1 VASGRQRFPIISD
14 GLPTQLPDID
24 PDETREWVESF
35 DNVVKTRGRGRAR
48 YVMLRLLERARAQQ
62 VGVPGLRSTDFINTI
77 PPEREPWFPGDEYV
91 ERRIRAYIRW
101 NAAVMVSRANRPGL
115 GVGGHIAT
123 YASAASLYE
132 VGFNHFFRGKDHGES
147 GDQVFI
153 QGHAAPGIYAR
164 AFLEGRLTEHQLN
177 GFRQE
182 LSHPGGGLPS
192 YPHPRLMSDFWE
204 FPTVSMGLGA
214 IDAVY
219 QARFNRYLL
228 ARELKDTSRSHV
240 WAFLGDG
247 EMDEPE
253 ARGAISLAAREELDN
268 LTFVINCNLQRLDG
282 PVRGNGKIIQELE
295 ATFRGAGWNVI
306 KVIWGRD
313 WDPLLAKDTDGVLVN
328 KMNSTPDGQFQ
339 TYSVESGAYTR
350 ENFFGGDPRLRA
362 MVGHLSD
369 GEIRNL
375 SRGGHDYRKVY
386 AAFKA
391 ATEHVGQPT
400 VILAH
405 TIKGWTL
412 GPDFEARNATH
423 QMKKLTVAELKDFR
437 DRLYL
442 EIPDSALEAELPP
455 YYHPGGQ
462 SDEIRYMQERRA
474 ALGGYLPRRVVRAK
488 PVALPA
494 DKVYAEL
501 RKGSGKQAVATT
513 MAFVRL
519 LKDLMR
525 VPGIGERFAPI
536 IPDEART
543 FGMDSL
549 FPTAKIYD
557 PAGQTYEAVDRTL
570 LLSYKEAVKGQILHE
585 GISEAGAM
593 GSMIAAGTSYATHAT
608 QMIPVYIFY
617 SMFGFQRTGDQMWAL
632 GDQLGRGF
640 LLGATAGRTTL
651 TGEGLQHNDGHSVL
665 LASVSPACVS
675 YDAAWA
681 YELSYIVKDA
691 LRRMYGSTPEHPDGE
706 DIFYYLT
713 IYNEPYV
720 QPAIP
725 TDFPGGEQA
734 LEQGILRGLYRYA
747 DAPPVVTEPVLTGT
761 VAAEAADTG
770 AHKSNGERARA
781 QILASGVAMRW
792 ALEAQRLLAEDWGVS
807 AEAWSATSWTELRRE
822 ALACEEH
829 NMLQPD
835 AEPAVP
841 YVTRALEGHPGPVVA
856 VSDWI
861 RAVPDQIARWV
872 PAPFAS
878 LGTDG
883 WGFSDTRAAARRF
896 FHVDAESVTVAVLG
910 QLVRMGEVKPE
921 VVGQAIAKYRLDLP
935 VSDAL

>member
-1 VASGRQRFPIISD
+1 VASGRQQYPIITD
-14 GLPTQLPDID
+14 GLPNQLPDID
-24 PDETREWVESF
+24 PDETREWLESF
-35 DNVVKTRGRGRAR
+35 DTVVRTRGRSRAR
-48 YVMLRLLERARAQQ
+48 YVMLRLLERAREQQ
-62 VGVPGLRSTDFINTI
+62 VGVPGLRSTDYINTI

-101 NAAVMVSRANRPGL
+101 NAAIMVSRANRAGL

-147 GDQVFI
+147 GDQVFF

-164 AFLEGRLTEHQLN
+164 AFLEGRLSQAQLD

-182 LSHPGGGLPS
+182 LSTPGGGLPS
-192 YPHPRLMSDFWE
+192 YPHPRLMPDFWE

-214 IDAVY
+214 INAIY

-228 ARELKDTSRSHV
+228 ARQIKDTSRSRV

-247 EMDEPE
+247 ETDEPE
-253 ARGAISLAAREELDN
+253 VLGSIGLAAREELDN
-268 LTFVINCNLQRLDG
+268 LIFVVNCNLQRLDG

-295 ATFRGAGWNVI
+295 SFFRGAGWNVI

-313 WDPLLAKDTDGVLVN
+313 WDPLLAKDVDGVLVN
-328 KMNSTPDGQFQ
+328 KMNTTPDGQFQ
-339 TYSVESGAYTR
+339 TYAVESGAYTR
-350 ENFFGGDPRLRA
+350 EHFFGGDPRLRA
-362 MVGHLSD
+362 MVANLTD
-369 GEIRNL
+369 TQVRNL

-423 QMKKLTVAELKDFR
+423 QMKKLTVAELKEFR

-442 EIPDSALEAELPP
+442 DIPDSALEADLPP
-455 YYHPGGQ
+455 YYHPGED
-462 SDEIRYMQERRA
+462 SEEIQYMKERRQ
-474 ALGGYLPRRVVRAK
+474 ALGGYLPKRVVRAK
-488 PVALPA
+488 PLPQPA
-494 DKVYAEL
+494 DNVFDEL
-501 RKGSGKQAVATT
+501 KNGSGKQAVATT

-519 LKDLMR
+519 LKDLMKA
-525 VPGIGERFAPI
+525 PETGDRFVPI

-549 FPTAKIYD
+549 FPTARIYS
-557 PAGQTYEAVDRTL
+557 PHGQTYEAVDRAL
-570 LLSYKEAVKGQILHE
+570 LLSYKESEQGQILHE

-593 GSMIAAGTSYATHAT
+593 ASVMAAATSYATHGTA
-608 QMIPVYIFY
+608 MIPVYIFY

-665 LASVSPACVS
+665 LASVSPACIA

-681 YELSYIVKDA
+681 YELASIVKDG
-691 LRRMYGSTPEHPDGE
+691 LRRMYGGTAEHPHGE

-713 IYNEPYV
+713 VYNEPYV
-720 QPAIP
+720 QPP
-725 TDFPGGEQA
+725 QPEYPGGHEA
-734 LEQGILRGLYRYA
+734 LEQAILRGLYRYSA
-747 DAPPVVTEPVLTGT
+747 AASVNGTEEEPITIS
-761 VAAEAADTG
+761 ASEHPQA
-770 AHKSNGERARA
+770 K
-781 QILASGVAMRW
+781 ILASGVAMRW
-792 ALEAQRLLAEDWGVS
+792 ALAAQRLLAQDWNVT
-807 AEAWSATSWTELRRE
+807 AEVWSATSWTELRRDG
-822 ALACEEH
+822 LACEEWNLLH
-829 NMLQPD
+829 PDQP
-835 AEPAVP
+835 ARVP
-841 YVTRALEGHPGPVVA
+841 YVTSALGDHGGDATAPVVA

-861 RAVPDQIARWV
+861 KAVPDQIARWV
-872 PAPFAS
+872 PGPYAS

-883 WGFSDTRAAARRF
+883 FGFSDTRAAARRF
-896 FHVDAESVTVAVLG
+896 FHVDAESITLAVLS
-910 QLVRMGEVKPE
+910 QLVRRGDLKPE
-921 VVGQAIAKYRLDLP
+921 VLEEAIAKYQLNVD
-935 VSDAL
+935 VSEL